1 MASGR
6 VVQTRILT
14 NEPRF
19 NGVLQQ
25 LSVGSLYDA
34 RNLWTEGAEDLLVAK
49 YANPVAAA
57 AGALLL
63 VQPDVLGNK
72 NFMAGRQELKDWFV
86 NLYKDFLWL
95 PEGAIC
101 LAWLYGAGI
110 DPYSGQAMQDDA
122 AIKRCVAELLEE
134 AVERGLP
141 YYTEGLK
148 LLRQGSDW
156 ANDLVTAETTDSVR
170 WLAMSSVRAG
180 PFLLIR
186 DLCAE
191 GGKSKSS
198 MSTKLFGDTAFWFE
212 GGG

>member
-1 MASGR
+1 
-6 VVQTRILT
+6 
-14 NEPRF
+14 
-19 NGVLQQ
+19 
-25 LSVGSLYDA
+25 
-34 RNLWTEGAEDLLVAK
+34 
-49 YANPVAAA
+49 
-57 AGALLL
+57 
-63 VQPDVLGNK
+63 
-72 NFMAGRQELKDWFV
+72 
-86 NLYKDFLWL
+86 
-95 PEGAIC
+95 
-101 LAWLYGAGI
+101 
-110 DPYSGQAMQDDA
+110 MQDDA

-191 GGKSKSS
+191 GGK
-198 MSTKLFGDTAFWFE
+198 
-212 GGG
+212 